1 MGPAAKLPMSPPSL
15 AAYWDHRWTR
25 RLHCQGPTQSTTSTQ
40 ILRRFCSVNT
50 CQCQPQPQTHR
61 VRCTNQCHGVFR
73 SAHHLHVRRVCFM
86 LSRIFFLKFG
96 GPHAMRQPVLI
107 YQLSL
112 EFQLESSCIGSSSP
126 PSIPQQGQDHEW
138 QGRARY
144 AEGQPLLD
152 CCKEAREP
160 LLASPIPSGPAPL
173 RLISTRQT
181 RNSTRAC
188 YVSSAIHQL
197 VFLETMFPER
207 GTATGP
213 HRA

>member
-1 MGPAAKLPMSPPSL
+1 MGPAAKLPMSPPSP

-25 RLHCQGPTQSTTSTQ
+25 RLHCQGPTQSTTSIQ

-50 CQCQPQPQTHR
+50 CQCQCQPQPR

-86 LSRIFFLKFG
+86 LSRFFFLKFG
-96 GPHAMRQPVLI
+96 GTHAMRQSVLI

-173 RLISTRQT
+173 PRIHSPYARLHPSITD
-181 RNSTRAC
+181 
-188 YVSSAIHQL
+188 VSSAIHQL